1 MLKKKRFLI
10 LFGLLLSA
18 TAGAKDLFNGKDLSG
33 WDGDSRLWRVE
44 NGVIIGETDKADRK
58 VAKNTFLIWEGGE
71 LGDFELSYKAR
82 VTGNNSGLQYRSRKI
97 GDEGWR
103 IGGYQ
108 MDLHPK
114 QEYLGM
120 LYEEQGRGIQCLRG
134 QKVELP
140 EAGGKSKVTAKLP
153 IDEVDL
159 AEWNEFRLVARGNV
173 VQHYVNGKLAAEIT
187 DLNPEKR
194 SLKGLIAFQLHAGPP
209 MKAEFKDIV
218 LKEAP

>member
-10 LFGLLLSA
+10 LLGLLLSA
-18 TAGAKDLFNGKDLSG
+18 TAGAKELFNGKDLTG
-33 WDGDSRLWRVE
+33 WDGDPRLWRVE

-58 VAKNTFLIWEGGE
+58 VGKNTFLIWKGGE
-71 LGDFELSYKAR
+71 PGDFTLCYKAR
-82 VTGNNSGLQYRSRKI
+82 VTGNNSGVQYRSRRI

-140 EAGGKSKVTAKLP
+140 AAGGKPKVTAKLD
-153 IDEVDL
+153 IEQVDL
-159 AEWNEFRLVARGNV
+159 AEWNTYRLVARGNV
-173 VQHYVNGKLAAEIT
+173 VQHYVNGTLAAEIT
-187 DLNPEKR
+187 DLNPDKR
-194 SLKGLIAFQLHAGPP
+194 SLKGLLALQLHAGPP
-209 MKAEFKDIV
+209 MKVQFKDIE
-218 LKEAP
+218 LIEK